1 MFTGIVAEQ
10 GTVLGIDHDGEASA
24 TLRLKAPTTT
34 EGLALGGSIAV
45 NGVCLT
51 ATQINGQEFS
61 VDVMGE
67 TLLRTTIGQL
77 AAGDSVNLER
87 CVPAGGRLDGHVVQ
101 GHVDGV
107 GELLEREALGN
118 WDRLRFGVP
127 ATLARYIAE
136 KGSIAVDGVSLT
148 VTAVSPAADPEPWFE
163 VGLIPTTLEETG
175 LGAKPVGAKVNLEVD
190 VLAKY
195 TERLLSFAPQGK
207 PAHRADDESPSASP
221 EQTTEAQEAVR

>member
-24 TLRLKAPTTT
+24 RLRLKAPTTT

-51 ATQINGQEFS
+51 ATQITGQEFS

-207 PAHRADDESPSASP
+207 PAHRADDESRSVSP

>member
-10 GTVLGIDHDGEASA
+10 GTVLGIEHDGDTSA
-24 TLRLKAPTTT
+24 TLRLKAPTTA
-34 EGLALGGSIAV
+34 EGLPLGGSIAV

-51 ATQINGQEFS
+51 ATRIDGQEFS

-67 TLLRTTIGQL
+67 TLVRTTIGQL
-77 AAGDSVNLER
+77 TPGDTVNLER

-107 GELLEREALGN
+107 GELLEREAQGN

-127 ATLARYIAE
+127 APLARYIAE

-148 VTAVSPAADPEPWFE
+148 VTAVSAASAPEPWFE

-175 LGAKPVGAKVNLEVD
+175 LGAKPLAAKVNLEVD

-195 TERLLSFAPQGK
+195 TERLLSFAPQGN
-207 PAHRADDESPSASP
+207 PAHRAGEESIAPKEDA
-221 EQTTEAQEAVR
+221 R

>member
-10 GTVLGIDHDGEASA
+10 GKVLSIGHQGTESA
-24 TLRLKAPTTT
+24 TLRLTAPSTTD
-34 EGLALGGSIAV
+34 GLELGGSIAV

-51 ATQINGQEFS
+51 ATEIDGQEFS

-67 TLLRTTIGQL
+67 TLVRTTIGEL
-77 AAGDSVNLER
+77 APGDAVNLER

-107 GELLEREALGN
+107 GQLLERESQGN

-127 ATLARYIAE
+127 AQLARYIAE

-148 VTAVSPAADPEPWFE
+148 VTAVSPAAESEPWFE

-175 LGAKPVGAKVNLEVD
+175 LGAKSIGGRVNLEAD

-195 TERLLSFAPQGK
+195 TERLLSFAARPGAGSHAAGNDTLTAGNDTVK
-207 PAHRADDESPSASP
+207 GGDAL
-221 EQTTEAQEAVR
+221 

>member
-10 GTVLGIDHDGEASA
+10 GTVLSVEHDGEASA
-24 TLRLKAPTTT
+24 TLRLTAPSTT
-34 EGLALGGSIAV
+34 EGLGLGGSIAV

-51 ATQINGQEFS
+51 ATDIDGREFS

-67 TLLRTTIGQL
+67 TLIRTTIGEL

-87 CVPAGGRLDGHVVQ
+87 CVQAGGRLDGHVVQ

-107 GELLEREALGN
+107 GQLLERESLGN

-127 ATLARYIAE
+127 VPLARYIAE

-148 VTAVSPAADPEPWFE
+148 VVAVSPAEEENPWFE
-163 VGLIPTTLEETG
+163 VGLIPTTLDETG
-175 LGAKPVGAKVNLEVD
+175 LGAKATGARVNLEVD

-195 TERLLSFAPQGK
+195 TERLLSFRSQATAGG
-207 PAHRADDESPSASP
+207 A
-221 EQTTEAQEAVR
+221 AQ